1 MAFNIDNY
9 NQRTLYDFKNRLA
22 GGGARPN
29 LFECDIAFPT
39 QALPGEDLNALGL
52 DLRFLIKAA
61 ELPGSTLASI
71 SVPFRGRALKLAGD
85 RTFQPWTITV
95 INDTNFRIRNA
106 FEKWMNYMN
115 RHDDNS
121 GVINPTT
128 YQKNIK
134 VHQLSRGSI
143 AADQAEQPKGSDN
156 INIIKSYQL
165 YGAFPTDI
173 GPITLGY
180 DQGDTIEEFTVTLDY
195 QWWDTYT
202 GDSDQTMLGTSED
215 GTNPNPPDAP
225 STPIA

>member
-1 MAFNIDNY
+1 MAFSIDNY

-29 LFECDIAFPT
+29 LFECDITFPT
-39 QALPGEDLNALGL
+39 QALTGEDIDALGL

-61 ELPGSTLASI
+61 ELPGSTIAAI
-71 SVPFRGRALKLAGD
+71 SVPFRGRTLKLAGD

-115 RHDDNS
+115 RNDDNS
-121 GVINPTT
+121 GVIDPSV
-128 YQKNIK
+128 YQKDIK
-134 VHQLSRGSI
+134 VHQLSRGST
-143 AADQAEQPKGSDN
+143 AVGNSTQPTGGEK
-156 INIIKSYQL
+156 INIIKSYKL
-165 YGAFPTDI
+165 YGAFPTDV

-195 QWWDTYT
+195 QWWDTYK
-202 GDSDQTMLGTSED
+202 GDDSTTMLDTTED
-215 GTNPNPPDAP
+215 GTNPNAPTAPP
-225 STPIA
+225 SIVS